1 MAIVL
6 ISQVGRWLLLKER
19 RGLWLSEKA
28 AETEVDFVRLL
39 VRGGV
44 QIVGPA
50 VLNLESLDHVNRIL
64 TKAMYFSG
72 N

>member
-1 MAIVL
+1 M
-6 ISQVGRWLLLKER
+6 LKE

-50 VLNLESLDHVNRIL
+50 VLNFESLDHVNRISA
-64 TKAMYFSG
+64 KALYFNG
-72 N
+72 NKTSSTIQLISD

>member
-1 MAIVL
+1 MAIFL
-6 ISQVGRWLLLKER
+6 ISQVGRWLLLKE